1 MGKISELDMAIRD
14 LRTAASTI
22 NDVADTL
29 AEMFSSKEDENSA
42 PVEQAEN
49 ADKQT
54 LTFDQVSNALM
65 AISRMSKEHSKK
77 LRALVQ
83 KYGASKLSEI
93 APEHYEAILAEAEVI
108 GNAG

>member
-29 AEMFSSKEDENSA
+29 AEMFSSKEDETSA
-42 PVEQAEN
+42 PAEQAEN

-77 LRALVQ
+77 LRAWCKSMVLPSCRRLPRNTTKPSLQ
-83 KYGASKLSEI
+83 RRR
-93 APEHYEAILAEAEVI
+93 
-108 GNAG
+108 

>member
-1 MGKISELDMAIRD
+1 MGKFSELDTAIRD
-14 LRTAASTI
+14 LRTAASAI
-22 NDVADTL
+22 NDIADTL
-29 AEMFSSKEDENSA
+29 AEMFGGNDEEPSA
-42 PVEQAEN
+42 PVEKTEN

-54 LTFDQVSNALM
+54 ITFDRVSNTLM
-65 AISRMSKEHSKK
+65 SISRKSKEHSMK

-83 KYGASKLSEI
+83 KYGANKLSEV

>member
-1 MGKISELDMAIRD
+1 MYSSFSISA
-14 LRTAASTI
+14 
-22 NDVADTL
+22 
-29 AEMFSSKEDENSA
+29 
-42 PVEQAEN
+42 
-49 ADKQT
+49 
-54 LTFDQVSNALM
+54 
-65 AISRMSKEHSKK
+65 KK

>member
-1 MGKISELDMAIRD
+1 M
-14 LRTAASTI
+14 
-22 NDVADTL
+22 
-29 AEMFSSKEDENSA
+29 DE
-42 PVEQAEN
+42 
-49 ADKQT
+49 
-54 LTFDQVSNALM
+54 M

-108 GNAG
+108 RNAG